1 MTDIQKAGRS
11 DRLFIEHSD
20 TDGIRVVTVRG
31 EIDHAVS
38 DMLGEALLIE
48 DRRRPPRIVVDLR
61 GVTFVDSSGINA
73 FIGAHQAA
81 SGAQGWLR
89 IAAAQESV
97 LRVLR
102 LVGVDA
108 LISCHPT
115 IERAL
120 SD

>member
-1 MTDIQKAGRS
+1 MTDIQKAGRPG
-11 DRLFIEHSD
+11 RLSIEHSD

-38 DMLGEALLIE
+38 GLLGEALLAVDHE
-48 DRRRPPRIVVDLR
+48 PPRIVVDLG
-61 GVTFVDSSGINA
+61 GVTFMDSSGINA
-73 FIGAHQAA
+73 FIAAHRAA

-89 IAAAQESV
+89 IAAAQEAV

-108 LISCHPT
+108 LIPCRST
-115 IERAL
+115 VAEAMG
-120 SD
+120 D